1 MLLAENAN
9 PGALTNLNIL
19 STKLKTQIIFN
30 LFMKNV
36 NSKVHIDSTFK
47 SIDYFNFISNE
58 IPYYPIQLISLLL
71 IEDLKI

>member
-19 STKLKTQIIFN
+19 STKLKTQIIFY

-47 SIDYFNFISNE
+47 SIDFNFISNE